1 MANFIEI
8 NPNDFN
14 ISPFKLIGKDW
25 MLIVAG
31 DKNKTNMM
39 TASWGGLGVMW
50 NKNVSY
56 VVIRPQRYTKEFID
70 RFNTFSLCFFDES
83 YRKTLS
89 YIGTTSGRNED
100 KIKNSELTLDFFNE
114 TPIFNEAKNVIICKK
129 LYAQNYD
136 PTLFI
141 DKKIDS
147 QWYPENDYHTLYI
160 SEVVNILGK

>member
-1 MANFIEI
+1 MTSFKEI

-31 DKNKTNMM
+31 NKDKANAM

-70 RFNTFSLCFFDES
+70 NLDTFSLCFFDES

-89 YIGTTSGRNED
+89 YMGTISGRNED
-100 KIKNSELTLDFFNE
+100 KIKNSKLTLDFFND
-114 TPIFNEAKNVIICKK
+114 TPIFAEAKNVIICKK

-136 PTLFI
+136 PNLFI
-141 DKKIDS
+141 DKQIDE
-147 QWYPENDYHTLYI
+147 QIYPNKDYHTLYI
-160 SEVVNILGK
+160 SEVMNILGK